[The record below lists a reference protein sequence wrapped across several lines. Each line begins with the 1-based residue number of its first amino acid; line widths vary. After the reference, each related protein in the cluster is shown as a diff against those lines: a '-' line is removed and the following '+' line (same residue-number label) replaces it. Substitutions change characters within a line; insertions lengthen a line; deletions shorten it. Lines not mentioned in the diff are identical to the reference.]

1 MKTIEEAAI
10 EHAKNLFFESSSTQ
24 YLCKG
29 DFTIS
34 FIEGVEF
41 AQCWISVDELPKANI
56 QDDEGIFYSEYLLLK
71 VKGYEHPFVGYYVK
85 ANDDE
90 FFDFIQDYIQRLIPQ
105 EDITHWRP
113 IEYK

>member
-41 AQCWISVDELPKANI
+41 AQRWIPVEEELPKIGEKVITKMTKDKRASY
-56 QDDEGIFYSEYLLLK
+56 GIATRIREEWEINAHWIDHTFS
-71 VKGYEHPFVGYYVK
+71 
-85 ANDDE
+85 NMT
-90 FFDFIQDYIQRLIPQ
+90 
-105 EDITHWRP
+105 ITHWRP